1 MNSSP
6 LFVPYIQFLV
16 TGLYVSAKMNERSE
30 VNTPSVSL
38 QELLPLV
45 FMFELPITGVLQP
58 VPDSSSPIVQ
68 QISNTYSVAVS
79 FKQRP
84 RVYVTTVVVRGSVD
98 NAKAVKE
105 ATALLIEN
113 LTGNLG
119 VSDYA
124 NNYLISLSPK
134 DVYRLI

>member
-1 MNSSP
+1 
-6 LFVPYIQFLV
+6 
-16 TGLYVSAKMNERSE
+16 
-30 VNTPSVSL
+30 
-38 QELLPLV
+38 
-45 FMFELPITGVLQP
+45 MFELPITGVLQP

-68 QISNTYSVAVS
+68 QISNTYGVAVS

-124 NNYLISLSPK
+124 NNYFIHLSLK
-134 DVYRLI
+134 DVY

>member
-1 MNSSP
+1 M
-6 LFVPYIQFLV
+6 
-16 TGLYVSAKMNERSE
+16 
-30 VNTPSVSL
+30 
-38 QELLPLV
+38 

-68 QISNTYSVAVS
+68 QISNTYGVAVS

-119 VSDYA
+119 VSDLTKNSFIPLNLKY
-124 NNYLISLSPK
+124 
-134 DVYRLI
+134 VY